1 MMARTILALASL
13 FTSVAAASA
22 DVFLTDPWARASI
35 LASRP
40 GAAYLTLES
49 TENDKLIKL
58 STPMAAKV
66 MIHSTETGTDG
77 VSRMHHMM
85 SLDLPAGQVVTLA
98 PGGLHLMLMGIASKL
113 EEGTS
118 FPMTLE
124 FEKAGAVTIEVQVL
138 SAAAAGPEDTGE

>member
-1 MMARTILALASL
+1 
-13 FTSVAAASA
+13 
-22 DVFLTDPWARASI
+22 ASI

-40 GAAYLTLES
+40 GAAYLTIQS
-49 TENDKLIKL
+49 TENDKLTKL

-66 MIHSTETGTDG
+66 MIHSTETDTDG

-98 PGGLHLMLMGIASKL
+98 PGGLHLMLMGIGSKL
-113 EEGTS
+113 DEGTS

-124 FEKAGAVTIEVQVL
+124 FEKAGSVTVEVQVL
-138 SAAAAGPEDTGE
+138 STAAAGPKDNSE